1 MYEYIKNKMGKG
13 RYVASIFEMMRVV
26 RIYRAQIIG
35 LANLRGGFIQ
45 MDTNYNLQIFNDVS

>member
-1 MYEYIKNKMGKG
+1 MGKG

-35 LANLRGGFIQ
+35 LANLRGVFVP